1 MLGNLISNAL
11 SAGTGNGL
19 ITSALC
25 MQIPKSAAKLII
37 HFDLYEV
44 LKSDLSGFY
53 NMVTSLKT
61 VNIEFS
67 ILTASGNA
75 IYTSPKNRYFTNDT
89 EVELPKGVY
98 TIKFLYSEYGFVGG
112 EEQKVTISGETVC
125 TIKLYKRHFKSI
137 TVVDN
142 NYDVYHGAM
151 ISYYYS
157 DAEATANEVKAI
169 SKIDVFELKWDS
181 WIKVLNY
188 NCVPINLL
196 LGKITTHSEKTNTGA
211 RHYNTFYCKG
221 IITSESGSV
230 TNSGVAPDHTY
241 SKGFTGRWENDKPIF
256 WQNYSKAF
264 WGTPAGYSEKAGDI
278 PDMENLNYA
287 YYAVTLYHDGKTYSG
302 ADSIDDD
309 FFIKY
314 KGTVLQK
321 FQEANTIPQYFLGDP
336 RKPQTTSYTDVVK
349 LYLPTVNYFDESL
362 LQERKL
368 AEQHGNNFWGNIN
381 GTAKVNEGDA
391 VTNYNRGKTIYNG
404 LEVTKINSAGN
415 FFWYSDDYS

>member
-1 MLGNLISNAL
+1 
-11 SAGTGNGL
+11 
-19 ITSALC
+19 
-25 MQIPKSAAKLII
+25 
-37 HFDLYEV
+37 
-44 LKSDLSGFY
+44 
-53 NMVTSLKT
+53 
-61 VNIEFS
+61 
-67 ILTASGNA
+67 
-75 IYTSPKNRYFTNDT
+75 
-89 EVELPKGVY
+89 
-98 TIKFLYSEYGFVGG
+98 
-112 EEQKVTISGETVC
+112 
-125 TIKLYKRHFKSI
+125 
-137 TVVDN
+137 
-142 NYDVYHGAM
+142 
-151 ISYYYS
+151 
-157 DAEATANEVKAI
+157 
-169 SKIDVFELKWDS
+169 
-181 WIKVLNY
+181 
-188 NCVPINLL
+188 
-196 LGKITTHSEKTNTGA
+196 
-211 RHYNTFYCKG
+211 
-221 IITSESGSV
+221 
-230 TNSGVAPDHTY
+230 
-241 SKGFTGRWENDKPIF
+241 
-256 WQNYSKAF
+256 
-264 WGTPAGYSEKAGDI
+264 
-278 PDMENLNYA
+278 MENLNYA